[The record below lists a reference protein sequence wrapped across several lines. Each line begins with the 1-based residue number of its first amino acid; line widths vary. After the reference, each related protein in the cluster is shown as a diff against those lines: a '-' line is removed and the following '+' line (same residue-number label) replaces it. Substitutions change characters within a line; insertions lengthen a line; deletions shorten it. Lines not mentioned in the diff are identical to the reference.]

1 MCNSNKEGEIKMK
14 ITIEIP
20 KEFEQDFINNRF
32 EDAFQRFMADAH
44 CIAGN
49 YEKETA
55 LMLINAFKNSKE
67 YNLDEAVHQLED
79 YGNEEMDYYRNTP
92 YERCIEVCVHKAI
105 DIVKG
110 VEVEIEKE
118 NTEGEQEM

>member
-1 MCNSNKEGEIKMK
+1 MK
-14 ITIEIP
+14 IIIDIP
-20 KEFEQDFINNRF
+20 QEFEQDFINNWF

-67 YNLDEAVHQLED
+67 YNLDEVVHQLED
-79 YGNEEMDYYRNTP
+79 KKQLHERMITYEQKNGTVEEEFQQRKAVD
-92 YERCIEVCVHKAI
+92 VLKDAI

-110 VEVEIEKE
+110 VEVEIERGSPE
-118 NTEGEQEM
+118 EEQEM

>member
-1 MCNSNKEGEIKMK
+1 MK
-14 ITIEIP
+14 IIIDIP
-20 KEFEQDFINNRF
+20 QNFEQDFINNRF

-44 CIAGN
+44 CTAGN

-67 YNLDEAVHQLED
+67 YNLDEVVNQLED

-92 YERCIEVCVHKAI
+92 YERCIEVCVNKAI
-105 DIVKG
+105 EIVRG
-110 VEVEIEKE
+110 SGVEIEKE
-118 NTEGEQEM
+118 NPEGEQEM

>member
-1 MCNSNKEGEIKMK
+1 
-14 ITIEIP
+14 
-20 KEFEQDFINNRF
+20 
-32 EDAFQRFMADAH
+32 MADAH

-67 YNLDEAVHQLED
+67 YNLDEVVHQLED
-79 YGNEEMDYYRNTP
+79 KKQLHERMITYEQKNGTVEEEFQQRKAVD
-92 YERCIEVCVHKAI
+92 VLKDAI

-110 VEVEIEKE
+110 VEVEIERGSPE
-118 NTEGEQEM
+118 EEQEM

>member
-1 MCNSNKEGEIKMK
+1 MK
-14 ITIEIP
+14 IIIDIP
-20 KEFEQDFINNRF
+20 QEFEQDFINNRF

-67 YNLDEAVHQLED
+67 YNLDEVVHQLED
-79 YGNEEMDYYRNTP
+79 KKQLHERMITYEQKNGTVEEEFQQRKAVD
-92 YERCIEVCVHKAI
+92 VLKDAI

-110 VEVEIEKE
+110 VEVEIERGSPE
-118 NTEGEQEM
+118 EEQEM